1 MERRAKMEMFEQ
13 LRREY
18 ADGES
23 IAGLSR
29 KHGIHRRMVRQA
41 LGNAIPP
48 ERKKGMRRQ
57 PRIDGVKPFIDQI
70 LESDVQ
76 APRKQ
81 RHTAQRIYQR
91 IKKEQPEHS
100 VSSASVRRYV
110 ARRKRELGLKGR
122 EVFVPQSYHLGVE
135 AQVDWFEA
143 TAIVGGDKGKMQMFA
158 MRSMYSGAA
167 FHCAYT
173 HATQQAFLEAHE
185 KAFTYFGGVFAKL
198 RYDNLSSA
206 VKKILHGRQRE
217 ETERWHGFRS
227 HWGFESSYCNPARG
241 NEKGGVEGELGWYR
255 RNWLVPVP
263 EAEDLEAL
271 NVYLRQ
277 GCVEMLGRTIAGRA
291 MTIEQAWEQE
301 RRHLRPLVLE
311 SFELEETTFP
321 QVDGKG
327 CVKVKTNS
335 YSTTCQPGVRVM
347 AKLWPSQVVLWNN
360 GECVARHERCYGRGH
375 QVLNLEHYL
384 DVLEKK
390 PGAMAGS
397 TPLEQ
402 WRQAGRWTENL
413 DRMWTRLQE
422 RHGVSGG
429 TREMITLIRAGQGS
443 GWDKLQ
449 KAVDE
454 ALRLGSEDA
463 GAVLYL
469 LHMPDPEQRRRYE
482 LALKEELAQFE
493 RPMPAIAEYDLLL
506 SGDDA
511 EVIQ

>member
-1 MERRAKMEMFEQ
+1 MEMFEQ
-13 LRREY
+13 IRREY
-18 ADGES
+18 AEGET

-29 KHGIHRRMVRQA
+29 KHGVHRRMVRQA

-48 ERKKGMRRQ
+48 ERKKAVRKQ
-57 PRIDGVKPFIDQI
+57 PRIEAVKPFIDEI
-70 LESDVQ
+70 LEADRQ

-81 RHTAQRIYQR
+81 RHTAHRIHQRIE
-91 IKKEQPEHS
+91 KELPEHL

-143 TAIVGGDKGKMQMFA
+143 VAILGAVKQKVQMFA
-158 MRSMYSGAA
+158 MRSMYSGAG
-167 FHCAYT
+167 FHCAFH

-185 KAFTYFGGVFAKL
+185 KAFQYFGGVFAKL
-198 RYDNLSSA
+198 RYDNLGSA
-206 VKKILHGRQRE
+206 VKKILRGRQRV

-227 HWGFESSYCNPARG
+227 HWGFEGSYCNPGRG
-241 NEKGGVEGELGWYR
+241 NEKGGVEGEGGWYR
-255 RNWLVPVP
+255 RNWLVPLP
-263 EAEDLEAL
+263 EAGNLEGL
-271 NVYLRQ
+271 NAYLME
-277 GCVEMLGRTIAGRA
+277 GCVEMRGRTIEGRTMTTGEA
-291 MTIEQAWEQE
+291 MDQE
-301 RRHLRPLVLE
+301 RPQLQPLIAE
-311 SFELEETTFP
+311 GFELEETTFP

-327 CVKVKTNS
+327 CVKVKANS
-335 YSTTCQPGVRVM
+335 YSTPCPPGVRVM
-347 AKLWPSQVVLWNN
+347 AKAWPSIVDVWKDGAL
-360 GECVARHERCYGRGH
+360 VARHERAYGRGY

-413 DRMWTRLQE
+413 DRMWARLQE

-429 TREMITLIRAGQGS
+429 TREMITLVRAGQGS
-443 GWDKLQ
+443 RGWDKLLE
-449 KAVDE
+449 AVDE
-454 ALRLGSEDA
+454 ALRLGSTDA

-482 LALKEELAQFE
+482 MDLKEELAQFE
-493 RPMPAIAEYDLLL
+493 RPMPTMSEYDILLGG
-506 SGDDA
+506 GDMEA
-511 EVIQ
+511 IQ

>member
-1 MERRAKMEMFEQ
+1 MEMFEQ
-13 LRREY
+13 IRREY
-18 ADGES
+18 AEGET

-29 KHGIHRRMVRQA
+29 KHGVHRRMVRQA

-48 ERKKGMRRQ
+48 ERKKAVRKQ
-57 PRIDGVKPFIDQI
+57 PRIEAVKPFIDEI
-70 LESDVQ
+70 LEADRQ

-81 RHTAQRIYQR
+81 RHTAHRIHQR
-91 IKKEQPEHS
+91 IKKELPEHP

-110 ARRKRELGLKGR
+110 ARKKHELGLKGR

-143 TAIVGGDKGKMQMFA
+143 VAILGAVKQKVQMFA
-158 MRSMYSGAA
+158 MRSMYSGAG
-167 FHCAYT
+167 FHCAFH

-185 KAFTYFGGVFAKL
+185 KAFQYFGGVFAKL
-198 RYDNLSSA
+198 RYDNLGSA
-206 VKKILHGRQRE
+206 VKKILRGRQRI

-227 HWGFESSYCNPARG
+227 HWGFESSYCTPGHG
-241 NEKGGVEGELGWYR
+241 NEKGGVEGEGGWYR
-255 RNWLVPVP
+255 RNWLVPLP
-263 EAEDLEAL
+263 EAENLEGL
-271 NVYLRQ
+271 NVYLME
-277 GCVEMLGRTIAGRA
+277 GCVAMRGRTIEGRTMTTGEA
-291 MTIEQAWEQE
+291 MDQE
-301 RRHLRPLVLE
+301 RPQLRPLLAE
-311 SFELEETTFP
+311 GFELEETTFP

-327 CVKVKTNS
+327 CVKVKANS
-335 YSTTCQPGVRVM
+335 YSAPCPPGVRVM
-347 AKLWPSQVVLWNN
+347 AKVWPSIVDIWKDGAL
-360 GECVARHERCYGRGH
+360 VARHERAYGRGY

-413 DRMWTRLQE
+413 DRMWARLQE

-443 GWDKLQ
+443 RGWDKLQ
-449 KAVDE
+449 EAVDE
-454 ALRLGSEDA
+454 ALRLGSTDA

-493 RPMPAIAEYDLLL
+493 RPMPTMNEYDILLG
-506 SGDDA
+506 GDMEA
-511 EVIQ
+511 IQ